1 MFFLHDEE
9 SHYETEIY
17 LQFQTVL
24 LMAGFLLVHLFAW
37 DHSDTRAE
45 EEFSSVRLFNFFSNP
60 ENAINNV
67 AVLVGHVS
75 NYLET

>member
-1 MFFLHDEE
+1 
-9 SHYETEIY
+9 
-17 LQFQTVL
+17 
-24 LMAGFLLVHLFAW
+24 MAGFLLVHLFAW
-37 DHSDTRAE
+37 DHSDTREE